1 MHIGHES
8 LLEHKNVT
16 RLSGSTASQFRVLP
30 VLGHTPM
37 VRASSGSEK
46 PPSGKP
52 HGLEHKIRFISLSK
66 RYTFT
71 VKKYVTR
78 LVREKKG
85 VGPVSLGASDAS
97 INRRR
102 TGLLSAGKRNL
113 ALINS
118 MLTLSSGLPGRTQEP
133 SEKGD
138 SAATDSRAEDASNGG
153 D

>member
-1 MHIGHES
+1 
-8 LLEHKNVT
+8 
-16 RLSGSTASQFRVLP
+16 
-30 VLGHTPM
+30 M
-37 VRASSGSEK
+37 VRASSGSEEL
-46 PPSGKP
+46 PSGQP
-52 HGLEHKIRFISLSK
+52 HGLEHKIRFINLSK

-102 TGLLSAGKRNL
+102 TGLLNAGKRNL
-113 ALINS
+113 VLINS
-118 MLTLSSGLPGRTQEP
+118 MLTLSSGLLGRAQEP
-133 SEKGD
+133 EKGD
-138 SAATDSRAEDASNGG
+138 SAASDSRAEEASNGG

>member
-1 MHIGHES
+1 
-8 LLEHKNVT
+8 
-16 RLSGSTASQFRVLP
+16 
-30 VLGHTPM
+30 M

-46 PPSGKP
+46 LPSGQP
-52 HGLEHKIRFISLSK
+52 HGLEHKIRFINLSK

-102 TGLLSAGKRNL
+102 TGLRNAGKRNL
-113 ALINS
+113 VVINS
-118 MLTLSSGLPGRTQEP
+118 MLTLSSGLPGRAQEP

-138 SAATDSRAEDASNGG
+138 SAASDSRAEEASNGG

>member
-1 MHIGHES
+1 
-8 LLEHKNVT
+8 
-16 RLSGSTASQFRVLP
+16 
-30 VLGHTPM
+30 M

-46 PPSGKP
+46 LPSGQP
-52 HGLEHKIRFISLSK
+52 HDLEHKIRFINLSK

-102 TGLLSAGKRNL
+102 TGLLNAGKRTL
-113 ALINS
+113 DLINS
-118 MLTLSSGLPGRTQEP
+118 MLTLSSGTTWPGTGTIR
-133 SEKGD
+133 KGD
-138 SAATDSRAEDASNGG
+138 SAARNSRAEEASNGG

>member
-16 RLSGSTASQFRVLP
+16 RLSGSTASPFRVLR

-46 PPSGKP
+46 LPSGQP
-52 HGLEHKIRFISLSK
+52 HGLEHKIRFINLSK

-97 INRRR
+97 INSRR
-102 TGLLSAGKRNL
+102 TGLLNAGKRNL
-113 ALINS
+113 VLINS
-118 MLTLSSGLPGRTQEP
+118 MLTLSSGLLGRAQEP

-138 SAATDSRAEDASNGG
+138 SAASDSRDEEASNGG